1 MKRVRRDEEGF
12 SMVIWTMDLA
22 VVLFAVIYLVTDA
35 WRLIAADRALSAA
48 VDAAA
53 AAGANGIDEDAYRA
67 NATVRLDP
75 ARAEALARQS
85 LAEQDDADVFVGVT
99 ISAAP
104 DRITVAA
111 DRNVQLLLLRFIGES
126 GRLVHAEGEGT
137 PRRSP

>member
-1 MKRVRRDEEGF
+1 
-12 SMVIWTMDLA
+12 MVIWTMGLA

-53 AAGANGIDEDAYRA
+53 AAGALGIDEAAYRA
-67 NATVRLDP
+67 GAMVSLDP
-75 ARAEALARQS
+75 GQAESLARQA
-85 LAEQDDADVFVGVT
+85 LAEQPDADLFVDVT
-99 ISAAP
+99 ISATP

-126 GRLVHAEGEGT
+126 GRLVHAEGEST
-137 PRRSP
+137 PRRSS

>member
-1 MKRVRRDEEGF
+1 
-12 SMVIWTMDLA
+12 MVIWTMGLA

-53 AAGANGIDEDAYRA
+53 AAGANGIDEAAYRA
-67 NATVRLDP
+67 GATVSLHP
-75 ARAEALARQS
+75 GQAESLASQS
-85 LAEQDDADVFVGVT
+85 LAEQPDADLFVDVT
-99 ISAAP
+99 ISATP

-126 GRLVHAEGEGT
+126 GRLVHAEGEST
-137 PRRSP
+137 PRRSS

>member
-12 SMVIWTMDLA
+12 SMVIWTMGLA

-67 NATVRLDP
+67 DATIRLDP
-75 ARAEALARQS
+75 GRAEALARQS
-85 LAEQDDADVFVGVT
+85 LAEQDDADRFVGVT
-99 ISAAP
+99 VSAAP

-111 DRNVQLLLLRFIGES
+111 DRSVQLLLLRFIGES
-126 GRLVHAEGEGT
+126 GRLVHAEGEGV

>member
-1 MKRVRRDEEGF
+1 
-12 SMVIWTMDLA
+12 MVIWTMGLA

-53 AAGANGIDEDAYRA
+53 AAGANGIDEDVFRA
-67 NATVRLDP
+67 GATLSLDP
-75 ARAEALARQS
+75 GQAETLARQS
-85 LAEQDDADVFVGVT
+85 LAEQPDADLFVGVT
-99 ISAAP
+99 ISATP

-126 GRLVHAEGEGT
+126 GRLVHAEGQST

>member
-1 MKRVRRDEEGF
+1 
-12 SMVIWTMDLA
+12 MVIWTMGLA

-53 AAGANGIDEDAYRA
+53 AAGANGIDEAAYRA
-67 NATVRLDP
+67 GATVRLDP
-75 ARAEALARQS
+75 GQAETLARQS
-85 LAEQDDADVFVGVT
+85 LAEQPDANLFADVT
-99 ISAAP
+99 ISATP

-111 DRNVQLLLLRFIGES
+111 ERNVQLLLLRFIGES
-126 GRLVHAEGEGT
+126 GRLVHAEGEST

>member
-1 MKRVRRDEEGF
+1 MKRLRRDEAGF
-12 SMVIWTMDLA
+12 SMVIWTMGLA

-35 WRLIAADRALSAA
+35 WRLIAVDRALSAA

-53 AAGANGIDEDAYRA
+53 AAGANGVDEDTLRA
-67 NATVRLDP
+67 GVSVRLDP

-85 LAEQDDADVFVGVT
+85 LAEQADADRFVDVT

-104 DRITVAA
+104 DRITVTA
-111 DRNVQLLLLRFIGES
+111 DRSVQLLLLRFIGES
-126 GRLVHAEGEGT
+126 GRLVHAEGEAT

>member
-1 MKRVRRDEEGF
+1 
-12 SMVIWTMDLA
+12 MVIWTMGLA

-53 AAGANGIDEDAYRA
+53 AAGANGIDEAAYEA
-67 NATVRLDP
+67 DATVRLDP
-75 ARAEALARQS
+75 ARAEDLARQS
-85 LAEQDDADVFVGVT
+85 LAEQEDADVFVGVT

-126 GRLVHAEGEGT
+126 GRLVHAEGQGT

>member
-1 MKRVRRDEEGF
+1 
-12 SMVIWTMDLA
+12 MVIWTMGLA

-53 AAGANGIDEDAYRA
+53 AAGALGIDEAAYRA
-67 NATVRLDP
+67 GAMVSLDP
-75 ARAEALARQS
+75 GQAESLARQA
-85 LAEQDDADVFVGVT
+85 LAEQPDADLFVDVT
-99 ISAAP
+99 ISATP

-126 GRLVHAEGEGT
+126 GRLVHAEGESA
-137 PRRSP
+137 PRRSS